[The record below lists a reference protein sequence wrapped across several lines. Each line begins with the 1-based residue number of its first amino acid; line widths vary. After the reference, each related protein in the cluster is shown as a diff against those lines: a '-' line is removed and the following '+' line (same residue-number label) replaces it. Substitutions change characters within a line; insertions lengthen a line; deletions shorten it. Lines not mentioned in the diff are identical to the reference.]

1 MTATKSRA
9 VVRKTFGHGH
19 IAQRFYR
26 PINGFFADD
35 LTRFLNL
42 HRPCLCATEI
52 DKPAKQVGGY
62 RAGAWRRAA
71 ATSAAQG

>member
-1 MTATKSRA
+1 MTATKNRA

-19 IAQRFYR
+19 IAQRFDR

-35 LTRFLNL
+35 LTPFLSL
-42 HRPCLCATEI
+42 HRPFLWATEI
-52 DKPAKQVGGY
+52 DKPAKHVGGY